1 MALVVIPILKG
12 NYKMFKKFLQCLL
25 LGALI
30 SSLTACSTT
39 DESGAIVEDPTGSG
53 EQVSNV
59 EDGAIIVGDNYVS
72 QNGNLNLTPEQ
83 RAKLEALKQ
92 DSTVF
97 FGFNSEAIDNRYISL
112 LQAHAEFLR
121 DNPSIKAI
129 VEGHTDERGTPEY
142 NVALGERRT
151 RSVAQYL
158 MNLGVSADQ
167 LSIVSYGEEKP
178 LDPGHSEA
186 AWSKNRRAVIVY

>member
-1 MALVVIPILKG
+1 
-12 NYKMFKKFLQCLL
+12 MFKKFLQCMF

-30 SSLTACSTT
+30 ASLTACSTT
-39 DESGAIVEDPTGSG
+39 DEGGA
-53 EQVSNV
+53 NV
-59 EDGAIIVGDNYVS
+59 EDCAIIVGDNYS
-72 QNGNLNLTPEQ
+72 SGNSGLNLSPEQ

-92 DSTVF
+92 DSTIYF
-97 FGFNSEAIDNRYISL
+97 AFNSEAIANNYVAL

-121 DNPSIKAI
+121 DNPSVTAI

-158 MNLGVSADQ
+158 INLGVSADQ

-178 LDPGHSEA
+178 LDPGHSES